1 MTKTSSPRKSAK
13 GPGAEPR
20 LLAGGNP
27 QIPKGY
33 GDEPVQAYIA
43 ALQGWKQDA
52 VRRIDALVGETVASV
67 RKAVKYNS
75 PLYGM
80 DGETWFLGIHV
91 MSRYVKVAFFN
102 GKALDP
108 MPPVDS
114 KTARARYLHVSEQEP
129 LDEAAFTAWVK
140 AASQLPGEKM

>member
-1 MTKTSSPRKSAK
+1 MTRKTTPSS
-13 GPGAEPR
+13 GADDVK

-43 ALQGWKQDA
+43 ALDGWKRETVA
-52 VRRIDALVGETVASV
+52 RLDALVVKHVPEV
-67 RKAVKYNS
+67 RKAVKWNS

-80 DGETWFLGIHV
+80 DDSTWFLGLHV
-91 MSRYVKVAFFN
+91 MTRYVKVAFFT
-102 GKALDP
+102 GKSLDP

-114 KTARARYLHVSEQEP
+114 KTANARYLHVSENEP
-129 LDEAAFTAWVK
+129 LDERAFIAWVK
-140 AASQLPGEKM
+140 AAAAMPGEKM